1 LQFKLEEMGMNV
13 VEKAEYE
20 KVQTN
25 LKLAQSQVKFKNGR
39 IAEQKQEI
47 DQLVVIVKDL
57 HLKI

>member
-1 LQFKLEEMGMNV
+1 MGMNV